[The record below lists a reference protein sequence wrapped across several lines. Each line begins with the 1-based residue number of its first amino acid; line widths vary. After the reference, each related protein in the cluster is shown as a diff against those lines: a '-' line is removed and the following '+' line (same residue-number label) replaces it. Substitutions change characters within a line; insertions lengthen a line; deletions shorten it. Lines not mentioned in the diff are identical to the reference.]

1 MDIIKYKEKGKT
13 KQEAQKLMNS
23 RFQLDLEIR
32 CICDRTLI
40 KTESQKSFDYTN
52 PTKQEMPNQYI
63 WGIIQWNDSESI
75 VSVSAWSNLCLS
87 WLYTSTTNTR
97 DWCLERKK
105 NGIVSTMSWNGFCRS
120 IVFFLSAFPWNIYAT
135 KVGNLKKYLG
145 IWCRKIKLV
154 PQK

>member
-52 PTKQEMPNQYI
+52 PNNKKCRTNIFEALFNGMILNLLWEWVHDRICAYLDRILVRLILEIDAWKKKKMELIAQWVEM
-63 WGIIQWNDSESI
+63 
-75 VSVSAWSNLCLS
+75 VSVGVL
-87 WLYTSTTNTR
+87 R
-97 DWCLERKK
+97 
-105 NGIVSTMSWNGFCRS
+105 
-120 IVFFLSAFPWNIYAT
+120 FFYKSSAFPWNIYAT
-135 KVGNLKKYLG
+135 KVGKLKKYLV
-145 IWCRKIKLV
+145 KI
-154 PQK
+154 

>member
-40 KTESQKSFDYTN
+40 KTESQKSFDYT
-52 PTKQEMPNQYI
+52 KSKQQEMPNQYI

-75 VSVSAWSNLCLS
+75 VRVSAWSNLCLS
-87 WLYTSTTNTR
+87 WPYTSTTNTR
-97 DWCLERKK
+97 DWCLEKEKK
-105 NGIVSTMSWNGFCRS
+105 MELI
-120 IVFFLSAFPWNIYAT
+120 A
-135 KVGNLKKYLG
+135 
-145 IWCRKIKLV
+145 
-154 PQK
+154 

>member
-1 MDIIKYKEKGKT
+1 MPTHPHTQNLLNNGYYKIQRKRKT

-87 WLYTSTTNTR
+87 WPYTSMTNTR

-105 NGIVSTMSWNGFCRS
+105 NGIDSTMSWNCFCRS
-120 IVFFLSAFPWNIYAT
+120 IVFLSVIS
-135 KVGNLKKYLG
+135 LSMKYL
-145 IWCRKIKLV
+145 CRL
-154 PQK
+154 

>member
-52 PTKQEMPNQYI
+52 PNNKKCRTNIFEALFNGMILNLLWEWVHDRICAYLDRI
-63 WGIIQWNDSESI
+63 LVRLILEID
-75 VSVSAWSNLCLS
+75 AWKK
-87 WLYTSTTNTR
+87 
-97 DWCLERKK
+97 KK
-105 NGIVSTMSWNGFCRS
+105 NGIDSTMSWNGFCRS
-120 IVFFLSAFPWNIYAT
+120 IVVFLSVIS
-135 KVGNLKKYLG
+135 LSMKY
-145 IWCRKIKLV
+145 I
-154 PQK
+154 

>member
-87 WLYTSTTNTR
+87 WPYTSTTNTR

-105 NGIVSTMSWNGFCRS
+105 MELIAQWVEMVSVGALC
-120 IVFFLSAFPWNIYAT
+120 FFYQSSAFPWNIYAT
-135 KVGNLKKYLG
+135 NVGNLKKFLV
-145 IWCRKIKLV
+145 KI
-154 PQK
+154 

>member
-1 MDIIKYKEKGKT
+1 MDIIKYKEKGKQNKT

-23 RFQLDLEIR
+23 RFQLDLEII

-87 WLYTSTTNTR
+87 WPYTSTTNTR
-97 DWCLERKK
+97 DWCLVRKK
-105 NGIVSTMSWNGFCRS
+105 NGIDSTMSWNSFCRS
-120 IVFFLSAFPWNIYAT
+120 IVFFLLFSWNFYKT
-135 KVGNLKKYLG
+135 KVGNLKKCLM
-145 IWCRKIKLV
+145 KI
-154 PQK
+154 